1 MVDKKYVFRVLLRQ
15 YWKAG
20 LSIRAATN
28 EICKI
33 EGVGSVT
40 KSTAGEWYKCFN
52 EGDTSLED
60 KPRSGRPLT
69 LEREALHVALED
81 KPSSGTRD
89 LEVALRVSK
98 STIHRHL
105 QNLILCTRSLEKFHM
120 S

>member
-33 EGVGSVT
+33 EGVGSVS

-60 KPRSGRPLT
+60 KPRSGRLLT